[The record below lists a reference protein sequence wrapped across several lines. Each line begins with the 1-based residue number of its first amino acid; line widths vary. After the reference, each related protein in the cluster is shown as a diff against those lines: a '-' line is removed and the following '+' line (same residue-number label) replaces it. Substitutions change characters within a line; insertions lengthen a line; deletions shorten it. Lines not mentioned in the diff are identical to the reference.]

1 MKKLAI
7 VSALLATLAGVN
19 VAHAYQYEVG
29 AGISRTDPDTGKA
42 TNDLTV
48 EGTYYLAPVDVKNYP
63 LAEAAFMNR
72 ASNVN
77 AALTYGKNSPT
88 TKTDISVG
96 GEYYV
101 PNSDFYASAGYAN
114 DRRKNAGTTDNNE
127 NFDAEVGMLP
137 MPNLLVA
144 VGVAG
149 NSDNTDPTLRAKYV
163 YKLGANDVNLEANA
177 SFGDL
182 DQFGIGADYYFDRTL
197 SLGAA
202 YNDNGNTDSFGI
214 RARKFIS
221 QDVSVAGFVDFG
233 DNSDKFGVAGT
244 YRF

>member
-19 VAHAYQYEVG
+19 VAHAYQTEVN
-29 AGISRTDPDTGKA
+29 AGISVIDVDGGDQTTAIAAG
-42 TNDLTV
+42 
-48 EGTYYLAPVDVKNYP
+48 GTYYLAPVDVKNYP

-77 AALTYGKNSPT
+77 AAVGYGKNDDVKVT
-88 TKTDISVG
+88 TLGAGI
-96 GEYYV
+96 EYYV
-101 PNSDFYASAGYAN
+101 PNSDFYASA
-114 DRRKNAGTTDNNE
+114 NAARNEVKFAGEKESDNLYS
-127 NFDAEVGMLP
+127 AEVGILP

-163 YKLGANDVNLEANA
+163 YKVGANDVNLEANA

-182 DQFGIGADYYFDRTL
+182 DQFGIGADYYIDRTL
-197 SLGAA
+197 SVGAA
-202 YNDNGNTDSFGI
+202 YSDDGNDDSFGI
-214 RARKFIS
+214 RARKFIT
-221 QDVSVAGFVDFG
+221 QDVSIQGSVDFG
-233 DNSDKFGVAGT
+233 NDVNVFGVAGT